1 VLSDAA
7 PASSGERQAAVTG
20 PGQGR
25 GIRVAFA
32 AIVCTIA
39 IGSFV
44 VAGVWFPDLAGA
56 GILLAGFPLLSF
68 AVVGSFLV
76 LRRAGDPIGW
86 LLGAAGALLQ
96 LGVLANSYGYASL
109 DRATS
114 LPGGELALW
123 FGSPGSLA
131 AVGLAVAGLAR
142 FPDGR
147 PPGRAFTI
155 LLWAF
160 AALVAIGL
168 VGTALADQPIVAP
181 GQPGGAVRSI
191 SNPFALR
198 GPLGDLMLLAAGARN
213 LALALALLAPVALA
227 VRFRRSRGTERQQLK
242 WLTYTAAVSFGS
254 GIIVSAA
261 PGGTIKVIFEAS
273 ASIGLGLLPVAIGI
287 AITRYRLYDIDV
299 LIRRTLIYAALS
311 TVLLAT
317 YVGGVALLE
326 TILAPLTAGSGV
338 AVAISTLAVVAL
350 FQPFR
355 RRIQAA
361 VDRRFYRAKYD
372 AQGTLDT
379 FAGRLRDEVDLGSV
393 RAVLLDAVQDTVQ
406 PTYASVWLRR

>member
-1 VLSDAA
+1 VVSDAA
-7 PASSGERQAAVTG
+7 PASSGERQAAVTR

-44 VAGVWFPDLAGA
+44 VAGVWFPDLLGA

-86 LLGAAGALLQ
+86 LFGAAG
-96 LGVLANSYGYASL
+96 
-109 DRATS
+109 
-114 LPGGELALW
+114 
-123 FGSPGSLA
+123 
-131 AVGLAVAGLAR
+131 
-142 FPDGR
+142 
-147 PPGRAFTI
+147 
-155 LLWAF
+155 
-160 AALVAIGL
+160 
-168 VGTALADQPIVAP
+168 ALADQPIVAP